1 MVRTTTWLGAA
12 VVTLCAATPALANK
26 NPPSATDKQPN
37 VPPYTQ
43 IDSDGDGKLTTKEFE
58 AATRDLNITLAQLD
72 TNKDGNVS
80 RGEWDDY
87 RDGVKKN
94 Q

>member
-1 MVRTTTWLGAA
+1 MKTTTWLGAA
-12 VVTLCAATPALANK
+12 LVALCAATPALANK
-26 NPPSATDKQPN
+26 NPPSSADNQPH

-43 IDSDGDGKLTTKEFE
+43 IDSDGDGKLSAKEFE

-94 Q
+94 P